1 MKSAMRFSLKARL
14 VLSFGVVVLLT
25 AVLGAYAITSI
36 SSENSHV
43 TKVATKV
50 VPATSLV
57 GEAAALFNK
66 YRKDQLHYILS
77 TPAERAGSQGV
88 EGDLAGD
95 ITGMAQVLSQYRQQG
110 LVVDARDGKLVNA
123 FKNAFYLYVKQS
135 SAFKSLAD
143 AGKLQQ
149 AGAVVGAGAA
159 DNTFNV
165 MKAASASWLAYEAKL
180 ANDAASSAHST
191 YSTAVLVTIVLLAV
205 ALLAS
210 LGVAFLIYR
219 RVVGGVRKVSTA
231 AVAIAAGEFDQE
243 VAVGGNDEL
252 SDMVVEFHSMVTYL
266 GEMADTASRIAD
278 GDLTSEIEPKSER
291 DQLGTAFQRMNSNL
305 RVALGDQSSLV
316 QVAGR
321 LNDLNDTL
329 GELEQALTSMRNSDL
344 TAPVE
349 FRLTPIESQSGE
361 PIGELAELFNSML
374 GRVQKAISAYNA
386 VREDLQEKLGDRS
399 SLAPL
404 TLRLESLRTQTL
416 TDLRDA
422 LRAMSEGD
430 LRVEVTMAEEPIA
443 AAPGESLGRMAEVFN
458 ETLQSVRESITS
470 YNESR
475 AKVVTML
482 DEISRSSETLS
493 SATTE
498 MAQTSEEQ
506 GRAIEEIATAIN
518 TVAAGAEQQV
528 RSVDD
533 ARRITD
539 ELAEASRVSAESA
552 DETARAAAQARELAR
567 EGVGAA
573 DGATAAMQAVRDS
586 SAEVNQVIRLL
597 GEKSGQIGG
606 IVETITG
613 IAAQTNLLAL
623 NAAIEAARAGEH
635 GRGFAVVAE
644 EVRHLAEE
652 SQEAAATISG
662 LIEQIQQE
670 TNRAVEVVDLGV
682 TQTAEG
688 VSTVEQ
694 TREVFLRIGES
705 VEDMSSRVEEIAAS
719 VRQIA
724 ASSDHVRMSMETVAS
739 VAEQSSASTQEVSA
753 STEQSSASTQQIAA
767 SAQQLAGTAEELDR
781 LVSQFVLV

>member
-1 MKSAMRFSLKARL
+1 
-14 VLSFGVVVLLT
+14 
-25 AVLGAYAITSI
+25 
-36 SSENSHV
+36 
-43 TKVATKV
+43 
-50 VPATSLV
+50 
-57 GEAAALFNK
+57 
-66 YRKDQLHYILS
+66 
-77 TPAERAGSQGV
+77 
-88 EGDLAGD
+88 
-95 ITGMAQVLSQYRQQG
+95 
-110 LVVDARDGKLVNA
+110 
-123 FKNAFYLYVKQS
+123 
-135 SAFKSLAD
+135 
-143 AGKLQQ
+143 
-149 AGAVVGAGAA
+149 
-159 DNTFNV
+159 
-165 MKAASASWLAYEAKL
+165 MKAASADGSPTRRKL
-180 ANDAASSAHST
+180 ANEAASSAHST
-191 YSTAVLVTIVLLAV
+191 YNTAVLVTIILLVV

-210 LGVAFLIYR
+210 VGVAFLLYR
-219 RVVGGVRKVSTA
+219 RVVGGVRKVSAA

-243 VAVGGNDEL
+243 LEVGGNDEL
-252 SDMVVEFHSMVTYL
+252 SDMVEEFHSMVTYL

-278 GDLTSEIEPKSER
+278 GDLTSEVEPKSER

-329 GELEQALTSMRNSDL
+329 GELEQALTSMRNADL
-344 TAPVE
+344 TEPVE
-349 FRLTPIESQSGE
+349 FNLTPIESQNGE

-374 GRVQKAISAYNA
+374 GRVESAISAYNA
-386 VREDLQEKLGDRS
+386 VREDLQEKLGDHS

-404 TLRLESLRTQTL
+404 SAAARVAAHRDAHQPARRAARDERGRPPRRGRRCRRSRSTPLRTRASARW
-416 TDLRDA
+416 LRSSTRRC
-422 LRAMSEGD
+422 RASAS
-430 LRVEVTMAEEPIA
+430 RSPATTTA
-443 AAPGESLGRMAEVFN
+443 AR
-458 ETLQSVRESITS
+458 
-470 YNESR
+470 
-475 AKVVTML
+475 KVVSML

-493 SATTE
+493 TATTE

-539 ELAEASRVSAESA
+539 ELAAASRLSADSA
-552 DETARAAAQARELAR
+552 DETAKAAAEARELAR

-586 SAEVNQVIRLL
+586 SAEVNEAIRLL

-662 LIEQIQQE
+662 SD
-670 TNRAVEVVDLGV
+670 RADPAGDQPGRRGGRARREPDRRGRIDRRADPRGV
-682 TQTAEG
+682 PA
-688 VSTVEQ
+688 
-694 TREVFLRIGES
+694 
-705 VEDMSSRVEEIAAS
+705 
-719 VRQIA
+719 
-724 ASSDHVRMSMETVAS
+724 
-739 VAEQSSASTQEVSA
+739 
-753 STEQSSASTQQIAA
+753 
-767 SAQQLAGTAEELDR
+767 DR
-781 LVSQFVLV
+781 